1 MRFTS
6 LIVEDLKPAAD
17 HLRKHC
23 ERSGI
28 IDLKGHFLCAENA
41 LEYLS
46 GNLVDLVFLDVEMPG
61 MSGFEMLDQLVY
73 RPQVILTT
81 SKTEYAYNAFEYKVC
96 DFLKKPF
103 SYDRFAEALQKV
115 EVRKRQSEGE
125 EEEQIFIKVDGKL
138 VRLKYDDIL
147 FMESM
152 GDYVKFVTAD
162 RKFITHNTM
171 KNLEAKF
178 SGQSFLK
185 VHRSYIVNLNAI
197 DDIQDNMLYIKGNQI
212 PVSKA
217 HKGAIID
224 RIHLL

>member
-6 LIVEDLKPAAD
+6 LIVEGLKPAAD

-23 ERSGI
+23 LRSGI
-28 IDLKGHFLCAENA
+28 IDLKGHFLCAEDA
-41 LEYLS
+41 LQYLS

-162 RKFITHNTM
+162 RKFITLNTM

-197 DDIQDNMLYIKGNQI
+197 DDIQDNILYVKGNQI

-217 HKGAIID
+217 NKGTVIE
-224 RIHLL
+224 RIHIL

>member
-23 ERSGI
+23 ERIGI
-28 IDLKGHFLCAENA
+28 IDLKGHFLCAEDG
-41 LEYLS
+41 LQYLS
-46 GNLVDLVFLDVEMPG
+46 ENLVDLVFLDVEMPG

-125 EEEQIFIKVDGKL
+125 EGDQIFIKVDGKL
-138 VRLKYDDIL
+138 VRLKYEDIL

-152 GDYVKFVTAD
+152 GDYVKFVTAE

-178 SGQSFLK
+178 SGQCFLK
-185 VHRSYIVNLNAI
+185 VHRSYMVNLNAI
-197 DDIQDNMLYIKGNQI
+197 DDIQDNMLSVKGNQI

-217 HKGAIID
+217 HKGAVIG

>member
-1 MRFTS
+1 M
-6 LIVEDLKPAAD
+6 IVEDLKPAAD
-17 HLRKHC
+17 HLRKLC

-28 IDLKGHFLCAENA
+28 IDLKGHFICAEDA
-41 LEYLS
+41 LDYLS

-81 SKTEYAYNAFEYKVC
+81 SKTEYAYDAFEYKVC

-103 SYDRFAEALQKV
+103 TYDRFTEALQKV
-115 EVRKRQSEGE
+115 EQRKSQSEGE
-125 EEEQIFIKVDGKL
+125 EGDQIFIKVDGKL
-138 VRLKYDDIL
+138 VRLRYDDIL

-171 KNLEAKF
+171 KNLETKF
-178 SGQSFLK
+178 SGRGFLK
-185 VHRSYIVNLNAI
+185 VHRSYMVNLNAI
-197 DDIQDNMLYIKGNQI
+197 DDIQDNTLYVKGNQI
-212 PVSKA
+212 PVSKTNRSSVFE
-217 HKGAIID
+217 
-224 RIHLL
+224 RINIV

>member
-17 HLRKHC
+17 HLRKLC

-28 IDLKGHFLCAENA
+28 IDLKGHFICAEDA
-41 LEYLS
+41 LDYLS

-81 SKTEYAYNAFEYKVC
+81 SKTEYAYDAFEYKVC

-103 SYDRFAEALQKV
+103 TYDRFTEALQKV
-115 EVRKRQSEGE
+115 EQRKSQSEGE
-125 EEEQIFIKVDGKL
+125 EGDQIFIKVDGKL
-138 VRLKYDDIL
+138 VRLRYDDIL

-171 KNLEAKF
+171 KNLETKF
-178 SGQSFLK
+178 SGRGFLK
-185 VHRSYIVNLNAI
+185 VHRSYMVNLNAI
-197 DDIQDNMLYIKGNQI
+197 DDIQDNTLYVKGNQI
-212 PVSKA
+212 PVSKTNRSSVFE
-217 HKGAIID
+217 
-224 RIHLL
+224 RINIV